1 MTSTESMELKRLKE
15 QMEGLVLKVR
25 QVEEERDRK
34 DREMEDIRGEQEML
48 QRRLRDQEHQ
58 HATQRGMEQHIFQS
72 SPQGISIRPPKFP
85 LSATKALGEAHDPFP
100 AGAGVRIYHTAQH

>member
-1 MTSTESMELKRLKE
+1 MTSTTEDREMKRLKE
-15 QMEGLVLKVR
+15 QIEALVLKVK
-25 QVEEERDRK
+25 QVDEERDRK

-72 SPQGISIRPPKFP
+72 STQGISNRPPKFP
-85 LSATKALGEAHDPFP
+85 LSATKASSWVKRMSLFLQA
-100 AGAGVRIYHTAQH
+100 

>member
-1 MTSTESMELKRLKE
+1 MTSTTESMEMKRLKE
-15 QMEGLVLKVR
+15 QMEGLVLKVK

-58 HATQRGMEQHIFQS
+58 HAAQRGMQQHNFQS
-72 SPQGISIRPPKFP
+72 SPQGISSWPPKFP
-85 LSATKALGEAHDPFP
+85 LSATK
-100 AGAGVRIYHTAQH
+100 VSSWVKRISLFLQA